1 MKKLLWPVIG
11 FGLLVWSVL
20 AWFVHSLIG
29 WGGQLVASNADV
41 VSPHPETVEWLSW
54 FANSGSGIAEWLVL
68 AVWALGVG
76 LALLVGF
83 AGQRLLP
90 RFGSLTERL
99 GTPS

>member
-1 MKKLLWPVIG
+1 MRKLLWPIIG
-11 FGLLVWSVL
+11 FGLVVWSGL
-20 AWFVHSLIG
+20 AWLVHSLVG

-54 FANSGSGIAEWLVL
+54 FAHSGSGIAEWIVV
-68 AVWALGVG
+68 AVWAAGVA

-83 AGQRLLP
+83 ASSKLLP
-90 RFGSLTERL
+90 RFSSLTERL